1 MKRFDVCPAS
11 RSGGAG
17 KDRLVVVLQHESLD
31 QLTTTIV
38 APLYK
43 PAEFRPLDRLT
54 PIVVVGRQKYVVAI
68 DRLAA
73 VPKRQLG
80 RAVGNLEN
88 LRYELIKA
96 TDYLFSGI

>member
-1 MKRFDVCPAS
+1 MKRFDVCAAS
-11 RSGGAG
+11 RFVGSG

-31 QLTTTIV
+31 ELTTTVV

-43 PAEFRPLDRLT
+43 PAEFRALQRLT
-54 PIVVVGRQKYVVAI
+54 PTVIIGRQKYIVAI
-68 DRLAA
+68 DRLAS

-80 RAVGNLEN
+80 RVVGNLED
-88 LRYELIKA
+88 LRFELIKA